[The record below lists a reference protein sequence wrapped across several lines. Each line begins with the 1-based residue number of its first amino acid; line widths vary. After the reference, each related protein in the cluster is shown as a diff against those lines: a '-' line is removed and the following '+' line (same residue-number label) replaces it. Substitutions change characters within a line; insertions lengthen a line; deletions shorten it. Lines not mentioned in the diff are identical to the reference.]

1 MRVRA
6 CGVCRT
12 DLDQVEGRIE
22 PPRLP
27 VVPGHQAV
35 GRVVALGDGVTEHR
49 PMDRVGVGWIHHS
62 TGEADENLSP
72 AFRATGRDS
81 DGEPLGLIG
90 FGGSAHL
97 VLQIARHRY
106 PSSPVYVFARRRRAR
121 ETAGALGA
129 AWAGP
134 IEATPP
140 RPPRAIIDTTPAWRP
155 LIAALAALQPGGRLV
170 MRRDDQPLSAAAF
183 LADDQLEAGPDFV
196 NRADLDIDQAEGER
210 MTADVILDQV
220 AGDAGGALRPG
231 HPDHPIRDDLPH
243 RRRQRAR

>member
-1 MRVRA
+1 VLVRVRA

-90 FGGSAHL
+90 FGGSA
-97 VLQIARHRY
+97 R
-106 PSSPVYVFARRRRAR
+106 
-121 ETAGALGA
+121 
-129 AWAGP
+129 
-134 IEATPP
+134 IEK
-140 RPPRAIIDTTPAWRP
+140 R
-155 LIAALAALQPGGRLV
+155 
-170 MRRDDQPLSAAAF
+170 
-183 LADDQLEAGPDFV
+183 
-196 NRADLDIDQAEGER
+196 
-210 MTADVILDQV
+210 
-220 AGDAGGALRPG
+220 
-231 HPDHPIRDDLPH
+231 
-243 RRRQRAR
+243 

>member
-72 AFRATGRDS
+72 AFRATGRDT
-81 DGEPLGLIG
+81 DGEPLGLIA

-97 VLQIARHRY
+97 VLQIA
-106 PSSPVYVFARRRRAR
+106 
-121 ETAGALGA
+121 
-129 AWAGP
+129 
-134 IEATPP
+134 P

-243 RRRQRAR
+243 GHRQRAR